1 MWDSDRQNMLGYCAG
16 VFGSSRDP
24 LWRKPT
30 AALASSLV
38 GSALHLVLY
47 TDAKT
52 AVPRPPTSPHPSPH
66 ARRTGP
72 QAQPR
77 GRRPDL
83 FRHLRTSVILEQ
95 GEDMLV

>member
-1 MWDSDRQNMLGYCAG
+1 MGQRPTEHARLLRRHVRVIKRSI
-16 VFGSSRDP
+16 
-24 LWRKPT
+24 WRKPN

-38 GSALHLVLY
+38 GSALHLVLD

-52 AVPRPPTSPHPSPH
+52 VVPRPPTSPHASPH

-95 GEDMLV
+95 GENMLV